1 MDEPAKQALIA
12 ELLALGDEKSL
23 EWARILQGWTAPTVH

>member
-12 ELLALGDEKSL
+12 ELEAAGDAESLAMVRWLREGV
-23 EWARILQGWTAPTVH
+23 APTVH